1 MQVPLPDPIP
11 FDVTPDLSVPCGKST
26 PIKAA
31 GGEFRVCRHQLTQG
45 ASQGVELIVV
55 DSGKVRAAICPT
67 RGLSLWKANIDAV
80 ECGWDSPVVGP
91 VHPSHVPILDEGGLG
106 WLEGFDELLVR
117 CGLRS
122 FGAPD
127 FDSSG
132 KMLYPLHGRIGN
144 LPARDVTIDVDV
156 EHSLL
161 TVSGRVLE
169 ARFLQY
175 NLELRASYT
184 FPLGQPVIEVNDS
197 VINRSS
203 QPAGIQMLY
212 HVNFGKP
219 VLGKGAKFHT
229 ASDRVVARNEHAA
242 TDIATWDTYREP
254 TPGYEEQ
261 VYFYASRADDAGWA
275 SNVLTSADAK
285 TAVAVRHKVN
295 TLPYLTQWK
304 NTVAETDGYVT
315 GLEPG
320 TGFPNPR
327 SFEEAGGRVVT
338 LAGGES
344 VDFQLAIEAMTDGAK
359 IADMTSRLASQR
371 GDITQE
377 KFDAAWCTPRE

>member
-1 MQVPLPDPIP
+1 MQIPLPSP
-11 FDVTPDLSVPCGKST
+11 FQSTVAPDLTSKCEKATSF
-26 PIKAA
+26 KAA
-31 GGEFRVCRHQLTQG
+31 GGEFRVCRHQLTGG

-67 RGLSLWKANIDAV
+67 RGMSLWKANIDAV

-91 VHPSHVPILDEGGLG
+91 VHPNHVPILDEGGLG

-117 CGLRS
+117 CGMQS

-127 FDSSG
+127 FSADG
-132 KMLYPLHGRIGN
+132 KLLYPLHGRVGN
-144 LPARDVTIDVDV
+144 LPARDVALELDA

-169 ARFLQY
+169 TRFLQY

-184 FPLGQPVIEVNDS
+184 FPLGQPIIEVNDT
-197 VINRSS
+197 VTNRSS
-203 QPAGIQMLY
+203 QPAGVQMLY
-212 HVNFGKP
+212 HVNFGAP

-229 ASDRVVARNEHAA
+229 GSDRVVARNAHAA
-242 TDIATWDTYREP
+242 TDVATWDTYREP

-261 VYFYASRADDAGWA
+261 VYFYSSKPDDRGWA
-275 SNVLTSADAK
+275 SNMLSSPDATSA
-285 TAVAVRHKVN
+285 VSVRHKVD

-304 NTVAETDGYVT
+304 NTVGESDGYVT

-327 SFEEAGGRVVT
+327 SFEEAGGRVVS

-344 VDFQLAIEAMTDGAK
+344 MEFQLAIEAMTDPAQ
-359 IADMTSRLASQR
+359 IAAATEKLATQR
-371 GDITQE
+371 GDIEQQD
-377 KFDAAWCTPRE
+377 FDAAWCTPR